1 VGAAPTRLFLHHL
14 NHRQGEPSDTS
25 TKRYQNFPR
34 AYSICREWRQ
44 VHLKCAYE
52 ISMLDPEDDDGTDLI
67 VDLATATQREL
78 EHDLADAAVT
88 TTEDAHAV
96 LGIAL
101 CLLHEGWGAESQR
114 IEHLIGV
121 GRHGL
126 VTIDNAAKRREV
138 A

>member
-1 VGAAPTRLFLHHL
+1 MTQARKH
-14 NHRQGEPSDTS
+14 
-25 TKRYQNFPR
+25 TKTPR
-34 AYSICREWRQ
+34 SAYSICREWRQ

-114 IEHLIGV
+114 IEHLINV
-121 GRHGL
+121 ARHGL

>member
-1 VGAAPTRLFLHHL
+1 MSRKHDRAPR
-14 NHRQGEPSDTS
+14 P
-25 TKRYQNFPR
+25 